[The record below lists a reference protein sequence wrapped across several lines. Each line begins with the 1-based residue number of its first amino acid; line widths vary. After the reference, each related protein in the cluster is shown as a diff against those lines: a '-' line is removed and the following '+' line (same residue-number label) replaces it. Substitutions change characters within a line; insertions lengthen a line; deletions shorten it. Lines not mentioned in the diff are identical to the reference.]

1 MFIQTEQTPNPNT
14 LKFIPGRDVSPEKNV
29 SYEKAEDADNSP
41 LAKRMFAIEGI
52 SSVFLGKDFISI
64 SKSEKIDWQVM
75 KSLILTQL
83 MQHFMSDE
91 KVVDIVNEESKI
103 EVSEEDKEIALQ
115 IEELLE
121 TRVRPSVAGHGGD
134 IIFHGYSEGVVELEM
149 KGACS
154 GCPSSL
160 ATLKMGVE
168 NMLKHYIPEVTQL
181 IGEDDEQAAQKGYSP
196 WAT

>member
-29 SYEKAEDADNSP
+29 SYERAEDADNSP

-103 EVSEEDKEIALQ
+103 EVSEEDKEVALQ

-168 NMLKHYIPEVTQL
+168 NMLRHYIPEVS
-181 IGEDDEQAAQKGYSP
+181 EVREVN
-196 WAT
+196 

>member
-29 SYEKAEDADNSP
+29 SYEKTEDADNSP

-168 NMLKHYIPEVTQL
+168 NMLRHYIPEVS
-181 IGEDDEQAAQKGYSP
+181 EVREVN
-196 WAT
+196 

>member
-29 SYEKAEDADNSP
+29 SYEKEEDADNSP

-103 EVSEEDKEIALQ
+103 EVSEEDKEVALQ

-134 IIFHGYSEGVVELEM
+134 IIFHGYSEGVVALEM

-160 ATLKMGVE
+160 ATLKTGVE
-168 NMLKHYIPEVTQL
+168 NMLKHYIPEVS
-181 IGEDDEQAAQKGYSP
+181 EVREVN
-196 WAT
+196 

>member
-91 KVVDIVNEESKI
+91 KVVDIVN
-103 EVSEEDKEIALQ
+103 
-115 IEELLE
+115 
-121 TRVRPSVAGHGGD
+121 
-134 IIFHGYSEGVVELEM
+134 
-149 KGACS
+149 
-154 GCPSSL
+154 
-160 ATLKMGVE
+160 
-168 NMLKHYIPEVTQL
+168 
-181 IGEDDEQAAQKGYSP
+181 
-196 WAT
+196 